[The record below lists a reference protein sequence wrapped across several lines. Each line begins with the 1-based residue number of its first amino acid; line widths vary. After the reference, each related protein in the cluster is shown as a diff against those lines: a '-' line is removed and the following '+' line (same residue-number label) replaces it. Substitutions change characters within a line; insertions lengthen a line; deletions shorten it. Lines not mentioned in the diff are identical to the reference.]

1 MPGGPTRREIT
12 RRQRGFAL
20 LVVLWTLVLI
30 AFIVVHVTAAGRVE
44 VQIASNLSANAAAQ
58 AAADGAIY
66 QAIFQLS
73 DPRPDQHWGVD
84 GGAHELVI
92 GKSRILLRIEDEAD
106 RINPNLA
113 SAALLEGL
121 LRACGSEPQRAAAT
135 AAAITEWIGS
145 ATPARSPAELT
156 AEYRAAGLDYAPP
169 GSPMESID
177 ELGRVRGMT
186 PELLAALR
194 PHVTL
199 FGPAEPNAASAD
211 PIVAAALA
219 FAGEDPS
226 ITTTA
231 AASPD
236 VVTARINATAEGPG
250 TAQVTRVAIVRIGAV
265 AARGYA
271 LLAWGDTV
279 E

>member
-73 DPRPDQHWGVD
+73 DPRPDQHWAVD

-121 LRACGSEPQRAAAT
+121 LRACGSEPQRAVAT

>member
-211 PIVAAALA
+211 PIVVAALA

>member
-73 DPRPDQHWGVD
+73 DPRPDQHWAVD
-84 GGAHELVI
+84 GSAHELVI

-236 VVTARINATAEGPG
+236 VVTARINATADGPG